1 VLTSLGVQKGER
13 VAIYMGTGD
22 VPYPAA
28 AFHSIGGIDR
38 NWHTLAGSI
47 GRIGCRAPASTGEC
61 LRLNFAPTGG
71 FPARFPACRL
81 SFRKNG

>member
-38 NWHTLAGSI
+38 NC
-47 GRIGCRAPASTGEC
+47 CRAPASTGEC